1 MACNLKQ
8 WSVGKLVTSAAI
20 ILLMAVCSWLA
31 IRVFFTNEN
40 ANAEFSY
47 EIINNTDKEIDEIII
62 GEFRD
67 SDSTGATDRVS
78 ITLIGGQ
85 SRTKGAVAISK
96 DTDKIGNFYI
106 QAEKDGKR
114 VFLAPT
120 LAYDIGKKG
129 LHIKITIDE
138 IDSEGYYTGKVETNT
153 FVFSEFTIE
162 PTSQKTYEKEKTE

>member
-1 MACNLKQ
+1 MAYNLKQ
-8 WSVGKLVTSAAI
+8 WSVGKWVASAAI

-47 EIINNTDKEIDEIII
+47 EIINNTDKEIEEMII

-85 SRTKGAVAISK
+85 SRTKGLLRFLRIRIRLGIS
-96 DTDKIGNFYI
+96 IF
-106 QAEKDGKR
+106 R
-114 VFLAPT
+114 
-120 LAYDIGKKG
+120 
-129 LHIKITIDE
+129 
-138 IDSEGYYTGKVETNT
+138 
-153 FVFSEFTIE
+153 
-162 PTSQKTYEKEKTE
+162 

>member
-1 MACNLKQ
+1 MAYNLKQ
-8 WSVGKLVTSAAI
+8 WSVGKWTASAAI
-20 ILLMAVCSWLA
+20 VLLMAVCSWLA

-47 EIINNTDKEIDEIII
+47 EIINNTDKEIEEIII

-106 QAEKDGKR
+106 QAKKDGKR
-114 VFLAPT
+114 VFLAQ
-120 LAYDIGKKG
+120 L
-129 LHIKITIDE
+129 
-138 IDSEGYYTGKVETNT
+138 
-153 FVFSEFTIE
+153 
-162 PTSQKTYEKEKTE
+162 

>member
-1 MACNLKQ
+1 MAYNLKQ
-8 WSVGKLVTSAAI
+8 WSVGKLATSAAI

-31 IRVFFTNEN
+31 VRVFFTNEN

-47 EIINNTDKEIDEIII
+47 EIINNTDKEIEEIII

-96 DTDKIGNFYI
+96 DT
-106 QAEKDGKR
+106 AEKDGKR

-162 PTSQKTYEKEKTE
+162 PTLQKAYEKEKTE

>member
-8 WSVGKLVTSAAI
+8 WSVGKLATSAAI

-47 EIINNTDKEIDEIII
+47 EIINNTDKEIII

-85 SRTKGAVAISK
+85 SRTKGAVTISK
-96 DTDKIGNFYI
+96 DTDKIGKFYI
-106 QAEKDGKR
+106 QIKKDGKR

-129 LHIKITIDE
+129 LHIKITIDK

-153 FVFSEFTIE
+153 FVFSEFEIE
-162 PTSQKTYEKEKTE
+162 PTSQKADEKKKTE

>member
-8 WSVGKLVTSAAI
+8 WSVGKLATSAAI
-20 ILLMAVCSWLA
+20 VLLMAVCSWLA

-85 SRTKGAVAISK
+85 SRTKGAFGFLRIRIRLGIS
-96 DTDKIGNFYI
+96 IF
-106 QAEKDGKR
+106 R
-114 VFLAPT
+114 R
-120 LAYDIGKKG
+120 KKMG
-129 LHIKITIDE
+129 RE
-138 IDSEGYYTGKVETNT
+138 C
-153 FVFSEFTIE
+153 F
-162 PTSQKTYEKEKTE
+162 

>member
-1 MACNLKQ
+1 MAYNLKQ
-8 WSVGKLVTSAAI
+8 WSVGKLATSAAI

-47 EIINNTDKEIDEIII
+47 EIINNTDKEIEEIII

-153 FVFSEFTIE
+153 FVFSEFKIE
-162 PTSQKTYEKEKTE
+162 PTSQKAYEKEKTE

>member
-1 MACNLKQ
+1 MAYNLKQ
-8 WSVGKLVTSAAI
+8 WYVGKLATSAAI

-31 IRVFFTNEN
+31 VRVFFTNEN

-47 EIINNTDKEIDEIII
+47 EIINNTDKEIEEIII

-67 SDSTGATDRVS
+67 SDSTGETDRVS

-85 SRTKGAVAISK
+85 ERTEGAVTISK
-96 DTDKIGNFYI
+96 DKGKIGNFYI
-106 QAEKDGKR
+106 QMKKDGKR

-129 LHIKITIDE
+129 LHIKITIDK

-153 FVFSEFTIE
+153 FVFSEFKIE
-162 PTSQKTYEKEKTE
+162 PTLQKADEKKKTE